1 MVAKNAWMR
10 AWLLALALAP
20 FPLSAAI
27 LPPMVFRHLT
37 VDEGLAQNSVM
48 ALQQDARGFLW
59 IATQN
64 GLDRYDGYNIRHFT
78 HQRGVDN
85 TLPSNFIWDIH
96 EDRHGDLWMAIKDGG
111 VARLNTAT
119 ETFRSYRHSS
129 GNPRSISSDDARQLF
144 IDREDQIW
152 IATVGGG
159 ISILDPRTGEAQ
171 RLRHDPSNPASL
183 NSDLVSAV
191 TQDKQGRIWVGTDAG
206 LDLWV
211 PAVKGFKHFTHRAGD
226 EHSLSANSIATLYVD
241 RAGTLWVGTYLG
253 GLNRFDGE
261 ESGFTAYTMK
271 EADPT
276 GLSNNEVRAI
286 LEDDGGRFWVG
297 SGHGLNL
304 LDRKTGT
311 FTRFVHDKTDPQS
324 LRDDF
329 VISLF
334 QDRGG
339 LLWVG
344 TVNGG
349 VSRWNPR
356 SWLFGHTN
364 PTWTEGAYPIA
375 FADDAEGRIWVG
387 TQGAGLF
394 RYDPLSG
401 EARTA
406 EAIFGRPGIVP
417 DRRVMALLEDSA
429 GDLWVGTMEAG
440 LVRIS
445 PTGGVTRFH
454 AESRGADDSHAL
466 GASGIMTLHQ
476 ASDGRIWAGTFRGG
490 LAVIDPRTNRIQRVA
505 TDVKNGL
512 GAANPPATSIAEDR
526 EGVVWVG
533 TDGGGLLALRLD
545 GSLLAAWHHD
555 EANLHSIASDT
566 VYSIEVDAKGCIW
579 VGTDSGGLDQLV
591 GSVSAPGS
599 IYFQNRSSDWHL
611 PDNTVYGIRS
621 DARGALWLSGNRGLI
636 RYKPDSG
643 EIRQFH
649 RDQGLQGEEFNFGA
663 HFRLRDGRLIF
674 AGSNGFNLF
683 RPELIDD
690 MHGAPPAVVLTS
702 VELRG
707 QPMATD
713 VPFHVLPKLTVGYRD
728 DLATFEFAAL
738 DFAMPEL
745 NRFEYRLRGFDDR
758 WVPASSG
765 HRATFTNLDA
775 GEYELEV
782 RAATADAPWSTSGL
796 KLPVSVRPA
805 PWRSIPAY
813 FIYALVAA
821 LLLWAYASSQA
832 RRLRRAAAE
841 AQKLEA
847 EVGVRTAELT
857 AANLELARATRAKS
871 DFLARMSH
879 EIRTPMNGIIGLG
892 ELLSR
897 SGLTAQQRSLAL
909 KVNKSANRLM
919 QILDDTLDLAKVEA
933 GRLSVT
939 SERFD
944 LKTVIT
950 DTAELF
956 AAQAQEKG
964 LDLIAA
970 PSPVLTH
977 FVMGDPLRVGQV
989 LGNLV
994 GNAIKF
1000 THEGEICLRCD
1011 VLETHADRVVV
1022 NLSVKDT
1029 GVGMSADVVQRI
1041 FDPFTQAD
1049 ESTTRKFGGTGLGL
1063 TICRELVELMGG
1075 TIDVKSE
1082 PQVGSTFSVTL
1093 SLKLADE
1100 LPIADPWTGP
1110 ALVLLTPHAGLAD
1123 SFERHCR
1130 LLGIPSRCAVP
1141 DGPRCATE
1149 MLASSSEEIVIIDL
1163 ENCRAEGE
1171 AVLDA
1176 LVDPELAGRCVL
1188 LGRPASIASMELA
1201 GRSPIVR
1208 TALKPLLANGI
1219 RELLPDTLAQDLS
1232 AQDPATDALVRLR
1245 GHILI
1250 VEDNAVNAEV
1260 FAGLLGELDCSHA
1273 KASNGRDAVRMA
1285 ASGSYDAILM
1295 DIHMPDMDGWMATA
1309 MIRRAAAGPR
1319 RTPIIAL
1326 TADAASSHRER
1337 CMEAGMDAFLTK
1349 PLLLRELHAVLA
1361 RWLPTAAGAEGA
1373 AGAAGAAGAEGAE
1386 GAEGAAG
1393 AKSPPP
1399 LCEKVVTETHV
1410 EPVRKA
1416 GFLSR
1421 VTRVFIDTSERQV
1434 NVILAAVDE
1443 GDCMRIAQECHS
1455 LKSAAA
1461 HMGAMELAALVV
1473 DIERAARAADH
1484 ALLSSLTRGLRS
1496 AREATVMSLQNQL
1509 AKRSA

>member
-1 MVAKNAWMR
+1 MADKTAWMR
-10 AWLLALALAP
+10 ALVLALALAP
-20 FPLSAAI
+20 LPLLADT

-48 ALQQDARGFLW
+48 ATLQDSRGFLW

-96 EDRHGDLWMAIKDGG
+96 QDRHGDIWMAIKDGG

-119 ETFRSYRHSS
+119 ETFRSYRHEAN
-129 GNPRSISSDDARQLF
+129 NPRSISSDDARRLF
-144 IDREDQIW
+144 IDRDDEIW

-159 ISILDPRTGEAQ
+159 ISILDPRTGKAR
-171 RLRHDPSNPASL
+171 RLRHDPNNPASL

-191 TQDKQGRIWVGTDAG
+191 TQDEQGRIWVGTDAG

-211 PAVKGFKHFTHRAGD
+211 PSMNGFKHFTHRAGD
-226 EHSLSANSIATLYVD
+226 PHSLSADSIATLYVD
-241 RAGTLWVGTYLG
+241 RAGTLWIGTYLG

-261 ESGFTAYTMK
+261 AAGFTAYTAN
-271 EADPT
+271 EADPAR
-276 GLSNNEVRAI
+276 LSSDEVRAI

-304 LDRKTGT
+304 LDRKRGT
-311 FTRFVHDKTDPQS
+311 FTRFLHDKTDPQS
-324 LRDDF
+324 LPDDF

-334 QDRGG
+334 QDHGG

-364 PTWTEGAYPIA
+364 PTWTGGAYPIA
-375 FADDAEGRIWVG
+375 FADDSDGRIWVG

-394 RYDPLSG
+394 RYDPISG

-417 DRRVMALLEDSA
+417 DRRVMALLKDA
-429 GDLWVGTMEAG
+429 TGDLWVGTMEG
-440 LVRIS
+440 GMVRIAPS
-445 PTGGVTRFH
+445 GLVTRFH
-454 AESRGADDSHAL
+454 AEARDADDAHAL

-476 ASDGRIWAGTFRGG
+476 TSDGRIWAGTFRGG

-512 GAANPPATSIAEDR
+512 GVANPPATSIAEDR
-526 EGVVWVG
+526 DGVVWVG

-545 GSLLAAWHHD
+545 GSLLSAWHH
-555 EANLHSIASDT
+555 EESNLQSIASDT
-566 VYSIEVDAKGCIW
+566 VYSVEVDARGRIW
-579 VGTDSGGLDQLV
+579 VGTDSGGLDQVV
-591 GSVSAPGS
+591 GSAAAPGS
-599 IYFQNRSSDWHL
+599 IHFRNHSTDWHL
-611 PDNTVYGIRS
+611 SDNTVYGIQS
-621 DARGALWLSGNRGLI
+621 DAHGALWLSGNRGLI
-636 RYKPDSG
+636 RYRPDTG

-683 RPELIDD
+683 RPEIIDD
-690 MHGAPPAVVLTS
+690 MQSAPPAVALTS

-707 QPMATD
+707 QPMSTD

-738 DFAMPEL
+738 DFAAPEL

-758 WVPASSG
+758 WVPVRSG
-765 HRATFTNLDA
+765 HRATFTNLDS
-775 GEYELEV
+775 GDYVLEV
-782 RAATADAPWSTSGL
+782 RAATADGPWSTSGL
-796 KLPVSVRPA
+796 KLPVSVKPA
-805 PWRSIPAY
+805 PWRSVPAY
-813 FIYALVAA
+813 LIYALAA
-821 LLLWAYASSQA
+821 AFLLWAYAASQQ
-832 RRLRRAAAE
+832 RRLRHAAAQAE
-841 AQKLEA
+841 KLEA

-857 AANLELARATRAKS
+857 AANFELGRATRAKS

-879 EIRTPMNGIIGLG
+879 EIRTPMNGIIGMG

-897 SGLTAQQRSLAL
+897 SGLTPQQLKLAMN
-909 KVNKSANRLM
+909 VNKSANRLM
-919 QILDDTLDLAKVEA
+919 QILNDTLDLAKVEA
-933 GRLSVT
+933 GRLTVT

-944 LKTVIT
+944 LLTVMT

-964 LDLIAA
+964 LELIVA
-970 PSPVLTH
+970 PATALTH
-977 FVMGDPLRVGQV
+977 LVLGDPLRLGQV

-1000 THEGEICLRCD
+1000 TRQGEICLQCD
-1011 VLETHADRVVV
+1011 VLETHGDSVVIK
-1022 NLSVKDT
+1022 LSVRDT
-1029 GVGMSADVVQRI
+1029 GMGMPPEVVKRI
-1041 FDPFTQAD
+1041 FDPFTQGD

-1075 TIDVKSE
+1075 KIEVSSE
-1082 PQVGSTFSVTL
+1082 PQIGSTFSVTL
-1093 SLKLADE
+1093 RMQLADE
-1100 LPIADPWTGP
+1100 RPAAAPWMGP
-1110 ALVLLTPHAGLAD
+1110 TLVMLTPQAALAD

-1130 LLGIPSRCAVP
+1130 LLGIPNRCAAPGGAGSVSAP
-1141 DGPRCATE
+1141 LAT
-1149 MLASSSEEIVIIDL
+1149 LAASSEDIVIIDL
-1163 ENCRAEGE
+1163 ENCWAE
-1171 AVLDA
+1171 AAALLDA
-1176 LVDPELAGRCVL
+1176 GIDPQLASRCVL
-1188 LGRPASIASMELA
+1188 LGRPASIAGLDLA
-1201 GRSPIVR
+1201 RAPLLR
-1208 TALKPLLANGI
+1208 TAFKPLLASGI
-1219 RELLPDTLAQDLS
+1219 RELLGHADANELS
-1232 AQDPATDALVRLR
+1232 VGDRGGDKLVRLR

-1260 FAGLLGELDCSHA
+1260 IAGLLQELGCSHA
-1273 KASNGRDAVRMA
+1273 KAGNGRDAVRLA
-1285 ASGSYDAILM
+1285 ADGSYDAILM
-1295 DIHMPDMDGWMATA
+1295 DIHMPDVDGWTATA
-1309 MIRRAAAGPR
+1309 MIRRAAAGQR

-1337 CMEAGMDAFLTK
+1337 CLEAGMDAFLTK
-1349 PLLLRELHAVLA
+1349 PLLLQELHAVLA
-1361 RWLPTAAGAEGA
+1361 RWLPTAAVVDP
-1373 AGAAGAAGAEGAE
+1373 
-1386 GAEGAAG
+1386 
-1393 AKSPPP
+1393 AKLPPSP
-1399 LCEKVVTETHV
+1399 LSEKALTEMTQI
-1410 EPVRKA
+1410 ERVRKG
-1416 GFLSR
+1416 GFLNR
-1421 VTRVFIDTSERQV
+1421 VSRVFIDTSDRQV
-1434 NVILAAVDE
+1434 NVILEAVAA
-1443 GDCMRIAQECHS
+1443 GDYARIAKECHS

-1461 HMGAMELAALVV
+1461 HMGAIELAGLVAE
-1473 DIERAARAADH
+1473 IERAARAADH
-1484 ALLSSLTRGLRS
+1484 TQLGSLTDGLRV
-1496 AREATVMSLQNQL
+1496 AREATVISLQNEL
-1509 AKRSA
+1509 ARRSA